1 MAFKHVLQNGFLNL
15 IYALTVMNAA
25 TQTGGLLG
33 EMPRAPLL
41 HEANMKALRFFTTT

>member
-25 TQTGGLLG
+25 TQTGGLLR
-33 EMPRAPLL
+33 EMPLSSLL
-41 HEANMKALRFFTTT
+41 DEANMKALRFFSTT